1 MHVLKK
7 YKAVLLS
14 GLLVVVFC
22 VAAYCAVGR
31 ADSADSQYTYAE
43 HIFQDDTVNE
53 INIEIDEADWQDMLE
68 NPLEEEYHKANI
80 TINGE
85 TVGNVAIRTKGNNSL
100 TSVASSDSDR
110 YSFKIDFD
118 YYDDNSNYYGLKKLC
133 LNNNYSDNSSM
144 REYISYKIMGEL
156 GLDVPQCGY
165 SNITVNGEEW
175 GLYLAVEAIDETFL
189 ETHFDDATGDLY
201 KPEGQDGTG
210 ADLVYD
216 GDDISSYTGL
226 NLKTNEDTSDG
237 KEIIALM
244 KALEDG
250 ENLEDLLDVESAL
263 KYIAANVALANFD
276 SYLGNTTHN
285 YYLYEEDGYFT
296 VIPWDMNL
304 AFGGFGGGRRANPN
318 APRKGG
324 DIRVSLVLSFMEAVH
339 GCTKTVSVNRQDT
352 CPECGGTG
360 AAKGTSPETC
370 PDCHGSGYVTVQ
382 QRTPFGVMQSSQPC
396 SRCGGKG
403 KIIKSPCSKCH
414 GSGKTSSTK
423 RVEVKVPAGIDDDQ
437 SMRLTGLGDAGLNG
451 GPSGDLIVIVTVR
464 PDAMFER
471 DRFDVHVTVP
481 VTYSQ
486 AVLGAEVVVPTI
498 DGKVQ
503 YTVPEGT
510 QSGTTFR
517 LRGKGIQYVN
527 GRGRGDQYVKVV
539 VEIPKK
545 LTKTQRDALKKFE
558 DTLKD
563 DNYEQRKGFFKSLR
577 DKFEN
582 G

>member
-1 MHVLKK
+1 MADKRDYYEVLGVPKTASDDEIKSAYRKLAKK
-7 YKAVLLS
+7 YHPDLNPGDKDAEEKFKEVGEAYEILS
-14 GLLVVVFC
+14 DKDK
-22 VAAYCAVGR
+22 R
-31 ADSADSQYTYAE
+31 A
-43 HIFQDDTVNE
+43 
-53 INIEIDEADWQDMLE
+53 
-68 NPLEEEYHKANI
+68 
-80 TINGE
+80 
-85 TVGNVAIRTKGNNSL
+85 
-100 TSVASSDSDR
+100 R
-110 YSFKIDFD
+110 YDQFGHAGVDP
-118 YYDDNSNYYGLKKLC
+118 NYGAGAGAGGGFGGGFGGGVDL
-133 LNNNYSDNSSM
+133 
-144 REYISYKIMGEL
+144 
-156 GLDVPQCGY
+156 
-165 SNITVNGEEW
+165 
-175 GLYLAVEAIDETFL
+175 
-189 ETHFDDATGDLY
+189 GDLF
-201 KPEGQDGTG
+201 G
-210 ADLVYD
+210 DLF
-216 GDDISSYTGL
+216 GG
-226 NLKTNEDTSDG
+226 G
-237 KEIIALM
+237 
-244 KALEDG
+244 
-250 ENLEDLLDVESAL
+250 
-263 KYIAANVALANFD
+263 
-276 SYLGNTTHN
+276 
-285 YYLYEEDGYFT
+285 
-296 VIPWDMNL
+296 
-304 AFGGFGGGRRANPN
+304 FGGFGGGRRANPN